1 MKDNEYIEN
10 KAPEKGEVDEKPK
23 NASSRSKVKSSAF
36 NQILNGEFLTKDF
49 VINNLNYIFFIFFLL
64 LILIAKGY
72 FVKQVIDQTNEA
84 QIQLDQNTADYIESK
99 TAIETITQ
107 RNRLVLLLKD
117 RELLESQLATKVIR
131 IKNKK
136 KDE

>member
-23 NASSRSKVKSSAF
+23 NASSRGKAKSGAF

-49 VINNLNYIFFIFFLL
+49 VINNLNFIFFIFFLL
-64 LILIAKGY
+64 LMLIAKGY